1 MFVLDPLSDR
11 LGLLVYEN
19 VHYAIRKINIDGL
32 NDIEEAVAR
41 FYEVLAEIEVG
52 DSFAPIGKLTQK
64 LKR

>member
-1 MFVLDPLSDR
+1 
-11 LGLLVYEN
+11 LVYEN